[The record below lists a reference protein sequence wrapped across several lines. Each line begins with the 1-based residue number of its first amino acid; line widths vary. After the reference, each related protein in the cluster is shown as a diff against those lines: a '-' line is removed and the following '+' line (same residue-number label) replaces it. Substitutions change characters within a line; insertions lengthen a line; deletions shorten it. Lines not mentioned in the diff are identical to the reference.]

1 MNYKYG
7 HFKDND
13 INFITTDPATPR
25 AFDNFLWN
33 DSVFSCVQQTGV
45 GYCDVQI
52 DDNEAIKLYTGIG
65 RVCDIEVFG
74 RDHLMSRLIYIR
86 DNETGEFWNIGW
98 EPVCKEFK
106 SFECEHGLG
115 YTSITSEVN
124 GIKATFLIF
133 VPKGDLPAEIWKIS
147 IENTGEQH
155 RSLSVFTYNQYSIMY
170 KWGFESY
177 GDTIYR
183 GSWFDEEQGAMIVQ
197 KHPYI
202 APHNY
207 LTGYMLPDRT
217 PDGYDGSRRIF
228 AGEYTTLANPEAVV
242 QGQCKNSKGSSDATV
257 GILQFNID
265 IAPDGIETI
274 GIING
279 MVDCPESVAEVKQN
293 TLPRI
298 NELFEELKTSKEQL
312 VEQNKITTPDNYFNN
327 MINGWLKQQ
336 SLYGATWCRWGWMG
350 YRDIVQHGYGISSF
364 NPERTKEIL
373 IEAFQHQNS
382 SGLALRGWNPVDT
395 KTYSDSALWLIFTL
409 VAYLKETGDLNFLD
423 KVVGYYDQ
431 GEATV
436 AEHIDAALGF
446 LENNK
451 GAHDICL
458 IKFGDW
464 NDSLTG
470 IGKGGKGESIWLSMA
485 YKHALDLMTE
495 LYKHTNNT
503 LAEDYSQRSA
513 AIGKALHDN
522 CWDGQWFVRCFDDNG
537 SPVGSS
543 KNEEGKIYLNAQSWA
558 LISGIADDEQK
569 TSLLD
574 ACDENLKMDIGY
586 RLVSPPYLKRDDYIG
601 RISYLEPGICENGT
615 IYTHGNAFFM
625 LAQLMQNDGD
635 KAYDVFKKITPGY
648 LTDVNSPKQKC
659 PPYIYANGYYAPEHR
674 NNALQM
680 EFTWITGSISWLIN
694 AIIDHMIGVR
704 RDYDKLIIDPVL
716 PKEWDTV
723 TINRTFRN
731 KLFNV
736 TINQTGNKSV
746 TLNGKKLENNFIYLS
761 ETADV
766 NDVIVEI

>member
-1 MNYKYG
+1 
-7 HFKDND
+7 
-13 INFITTDPATPR
+13 
-25 AFDNFLWN
+25 
-33 DSVFSCVQQTGV
+33 
-45 GYCDVQI
+45 
-52 DDNEAIKLYTGIG
+52 
-65 RVCDIEVFG
+65 
-74 RDHLMSRLIYIR
+74 
-86 DNETGEFWNIGW
+86 
-98 EPVCKEFK
+98 
-106 SFECEHGLG
+106 
-115 YTSITSEVN
+115 
-124 GIKATFLIF
+124 
-133 VPKGDLPAEIWKIS
+133 
-147 IENTGEQH
+147 
-155 RSLSVFTYNQYSIMY
+155 
-170 KWGFESY
+170 
-177 GDTIYR
+177 
-183 GSWFDEEQGAMIVQ
+183 
-197 KHPYI
+197 
-202 APHNY
+202 
-207 LTGYMLPDRT
+207 
-217 PDGYDGSRRIF
+217 
-228 AGEYTTLANPEAVV
+228 
-242 QGQCKNSKGSSDATV
+242 
-257 GILQFNID
+257 
-265 IAPDGIETI
+265 
-274 GIING
+274 
-279 MVDCPESVAEVKQN
+279 
-293 TLPRI
+293 
-298 NELFEELKTSKEQL
+298 
-312 VEQNKITTPDNYFNN
+312 
-327 MINGWLKQQ
+327 
-336 SLYGATWCRWGWMG
+336 
-350 YRDIVQHGYGISSF
+350 
-364 NPERTKEIL
+364 
-373 IEAFQHQNS
+373 
-382 SGLALRGWNPVDT
+382 
-395 KTYSDSALWLIFTL
+395 
-409 VAYLKETGDLNFLD
+409 
-423 KVVGYYDQ
+423 
-431 GEATV
+431 
-436 AEHIDAALGF
+436 
-446 LENNK
+446 
-451 GAHDICL
+451 
-458 IKFGDW
+458 
-464 NDSLTG
+464 
-470 IGKGGKGESIWLSMA
+470 MA